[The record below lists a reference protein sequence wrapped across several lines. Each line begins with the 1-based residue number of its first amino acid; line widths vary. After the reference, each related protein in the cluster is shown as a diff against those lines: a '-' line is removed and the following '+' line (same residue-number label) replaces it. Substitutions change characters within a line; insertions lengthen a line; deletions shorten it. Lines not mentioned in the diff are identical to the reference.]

1 MKYPTTRIVYDRKK
15 QANKNKKGLVQIE
28 ILFERKR
35 KYISTGVKV
44 FPDNWKNKTMVTG
57 QMDSIELNEKI
68 NSILN
73 NINTYI
79 NECIKGKH
87 EFSFDALDKF
97 INISSGSDS
106 FLDFVEKRIYE
117 RSMEESTRKQHLVLF
132 RKLQDFG
139 VIQSFSDLTVKN
151 IKLFD
156 DYIHK
161 KISNQS
167 SVYSVHKRLKVYV
180 KEALQYEFIEKNPYD
195 GFKIARGE
203 ATKRK
208 YLTTEEL
215 DKIRQAVI
223 SNESIAGVRDCFVF
237 CCFTGLAFSDLN
249 KFNFE
254 KDVTEVDGKFVI
266 QDTRTKTDTPYNITL
281 LSPAIEILKK
291 HDYHLPKMTNQQ
303 YNMRL
308 KLVANYAGLDK
319 ELTSH
324 MGRHTFATWAL
335 SQGIRIEVVS
345 KMLAHTDI
353 KTTQIYAKILQED
366 VYKGFDELE
375 SKLNKSPA

>member
-1 MKYPTTRIVYDRKK
+1 MKYPTTRVIYDRKK
-15 QANKNKKGLVQIE
+15 QASKTKKGLVQIE

-44 FPDNWKNKTMVTG
+44 FPDNWKEKTMVTG
-57 QMDSIELNEKI
+57 RFDSIELNDKI
-68 NSILN
+68 SSILN

-87 EFSFDALDKF
+87 DFSFDALDKF
-97 INISSGSDS
+97 LEVSSGSDS

-117 RSMEESTRKQHLVLF
+117 RQMKESTRKQHLVIF

-139 VIQSFSDLTVKN
+139 IIQSFADLTVKN

-156 DYIHK
+156 DYIRK
-161 KISNQS
+161 KISNQA

-180 KEALQYEFIEKNPYD
+180 KEAMQYEFLEKNPYD
-195 GFKIARGE
+195 SFQVARGE
-203 ATKRK
+203 SSKRK
-208 YLTTEEL
+208 YLTTDEL
-215 DKIRQAVI
+215 NKIRQASIPNTSI
-223 SNESIAGVRDCFVF
+223 SSVRDCFVF

-249 KFNFE
+249 KFDFE
-254 KDVTEVDGKFVI
+254 KNVVEVDGKFVI

-281 LSPAIEILKK
+281 LSPAIEILKRY
-291 HDYHLPKMTNQQ
+291 DYHLPKMTNQQ

-308 KLVANYAGLDK
+308 KLVGQYAEIEK

-324 MGRHTFATWAL
+324 MARHTFATWAL

-345 KMLAHTDI
+345 KMLAHTNI

-375 SKLNKSPA
+375 IKLGTTS